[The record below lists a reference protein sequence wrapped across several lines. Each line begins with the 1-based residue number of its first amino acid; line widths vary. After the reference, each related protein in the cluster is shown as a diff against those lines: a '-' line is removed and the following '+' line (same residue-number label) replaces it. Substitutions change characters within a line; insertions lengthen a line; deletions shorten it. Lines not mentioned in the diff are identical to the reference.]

1 MAGLISTGEDY
12 KNKAVQ
18 GFVRESADMQRINE
32 ANQEMEEAT
41 KQQHIRNT
49 TQGISLG
56 INAAI
61 ATAALIASLL

>member
-49 TQGISLG
+49 TQGIS
-56 INAAI
+56 AAI
-61 ATAALIASLL
+61 STAVLIATLL

>member
-18 GFVRESADMQRINE
+18 GFVRESAAMQRINE

-49 TQGISLG
+49 TQGLS
-56 INAAI
+56 AAI
-61 ATAALIASLL
+61 STAVLIATLR

>member
-49 TQGISLG
+49 TQGIS
-56 INAAI
+56 AAI
-61 ATAALIASLL
+61 STAVLIAALL

>member
-49 TQGISLG
+49 S
-56 INAAI
+56 AAI
-61 ATAALIASLL
+61 ATAVLIAALL

>member
-49 TQGISLG
+49 TLGIS
-56 INAAI
+56 AAI
-61 ATAALIASLL
+61 STAVLIAALL